1 MQLSES
7 EAQGG
12 SPQVSEGRLRVDMC
26 FMIVPSGIWWIL
38 STFALR
44 NQKRQEY
51 GLEERMERVGGYGM
65 AEEVCG
71 VR

>member
-1 MQLSES
+1 
-7 EAQGG
+7 
-12 SPQVSEGRLRVDMC
+12 MC

-38 STFALR
+38 STFVLR
-44 NQKRQEY
+44 NQKCQEY